1 MIPVQFITQS
11 YGPWD
16 HEQAALQALEGGCQW
31 IQLRMKDCDDS
42 EVEPIARRLLNA
54 CRDHNATFIIDDRVE
69 LCQRIEADGVHLGR
83 HDMPVNE
90 ARAILGQ
97 GFIIGATANT
107 IDDIRTLCQTDAD
120 YIGLGPFRYTT
131 TKANL
136 SPIIGLDGYR
146 RIMQTM
152 QGEGLTMPICA
163 IGGITADD
171 VIPLMQ
177 TGVHAIA
184 VSGSVVKAERPAQA
198 MHALIHSM

>member
-42 EVEPIARRLLNA
+42 EVEPIARRLLKA

-83 HDMPVNE
+83 NDMPVNE

-107 IDDIRTLCQTDAD
+107 IDDIRTLC
-120 YIGLGPFRYTT
+120 
-131 TKANL
+131 
-136 SPIIGLDGYR
+136 
-146 RIMQTM
+146 
-152 QGEGLTMPICA
+152 
-163 IGGITADD
+163 
-171 VIPLMQ
+171 
-177 TGVHAIA
+177 
-184 VSGSVVKAERPAQA
+184 
-198 MHALIHSM
+198 

>member
-1 MIPVQFITQS
+1 MIPVQFITQA
-11 YGPWD
+11 YGTLD
-16 HEQAALQALEGGCQW
+16 HEASALQALEGGCRW
-31 IQLRMKDCDDS
+31 IQLRMKNWDDS
-42 EVEPIARRLLNA
+42 EVEPIARRLLKA
-54 CRDHNATFIIDDRVE
+54 CREHNATFIIDDRVA

-90 ARAILGQ
+90 ARSILGQ

-136 SPIIGLDGYR
+136 APIIGLDGYR
-146 RIMQTM
+146 QIMQTM
-152 QGEGLTMPICA
+152 QDEGLTMPICA

-171 VIPLMQ
+171 VAPLMQ

-184 VSGSVVKAERPAQA
+184 VSGAIVKADRPAQA
-198 MHALIHSM
+198 MHDLIHAM